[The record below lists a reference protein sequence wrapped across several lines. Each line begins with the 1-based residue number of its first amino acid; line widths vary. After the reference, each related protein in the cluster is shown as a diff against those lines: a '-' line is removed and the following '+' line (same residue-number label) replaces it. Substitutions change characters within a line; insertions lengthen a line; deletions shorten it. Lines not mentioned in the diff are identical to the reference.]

1 MSSGMI
7 IGLEMVLVL
16 GVVLGLAVWELVRLR
31 RDRVENRKAAP
42 PPPRAAVDETSRAA
56 EDTPLSPP

>member
-1 MSSGMI
+1 MI

-56 EDTPLSPP
+56 EDTPPSPP

>member
-31 RDRVENRKAAP
+31 RDRVENRKAAL
-42 PPPRAAVDETSRAA
+42 PPRAAVDEPSRAA
-56 EDTPLSPP
+56 DDTPPSPP

>member
-31 RDRVENRKAAP
+31 RDRVENRKGA

-56 EDTPLSPP
+56 EDTPPSPP